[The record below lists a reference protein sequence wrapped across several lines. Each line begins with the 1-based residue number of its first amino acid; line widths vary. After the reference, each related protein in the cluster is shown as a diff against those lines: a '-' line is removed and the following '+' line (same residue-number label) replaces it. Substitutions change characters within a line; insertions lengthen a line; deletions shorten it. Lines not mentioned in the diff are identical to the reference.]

1 MRSCMLGLFD
11 MALVAKVCKMVF
23 SNLKQKYND
32 SAKYPSFIYNS
43 TYLQLY
49 LHKFCPEREGSR
61 RSGGRVD
68 PASAGWYWLLS
79 T

>member
-11 MALVAKVCKMVF
+11 MVLVAKVCKMVF

-79 T
+79 N